1 MSSNFINW
9 LLGIGPNQ
17 FTPEQQLPHPPK
29 EDKQKTYKTDDDE
42 YKNYT
47 QDSTSLGPPRC

>member
-17 FTPEQQLPHPPK
+17 FTPEQQMPHPPNDDK
-29 EDKQKTYKTDDDE
+29 EKTYKTDDEKDFIPT
-42 YKNYT
+42 N
-47 QDSTSLGPPRC
+47 LGQTRF